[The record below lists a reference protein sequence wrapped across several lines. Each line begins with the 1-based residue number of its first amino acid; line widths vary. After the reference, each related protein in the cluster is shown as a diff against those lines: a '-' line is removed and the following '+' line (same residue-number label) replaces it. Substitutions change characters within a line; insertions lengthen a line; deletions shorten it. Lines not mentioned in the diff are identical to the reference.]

1 MMQFDRI
8 SLGRQAKDLGFVRD
22 TFEKA
27 ASYAGGLFNYRKT
40 KISLSNK

>member
-8 SLGRQAKDLGFVRD
+8 TLGKQARELDFVRD

-27 ASYAGGLFNYRKT
+27 SMMVLCS
-40 KISLSNK
+40 KIQYP